1 MIQSNID
8 FDFSERIYNIN
19 YFTFLDI
26 MAVIGGLKASIMPI
40 IGYLAPLLAL
50 HFLISLAQIIVDKMH
65 DNQHKEHLE
74 LLRVAK

>member
-1 MIQSNID
+1 
-8 FDFSERIYNIN
+8 
-19 YFTFLDI
+19 